1 MVRPEGTE
9 SFKFNH
15 TMFRIKDPKVS
26 LEFYQNVIGME
37 LLQEMKMSDFTNYFL
52 AFPDDAYVDEFLAC
66 LSAVLV

>member
-1 MVRPEGTE
+1 
-9 SFKFNH
+9 
-15 TMFRIKDPKVS
+15 MFRIKDPKVS